1 MTGVGLALV
10 LPAVLPFHQLANEAG
25 IDTVPGALWVWVEG
39 QVAGPGALSGSR
51 VLAAFVI
58 ALLVAA
64 LLLPRSLKLVVPAA
78 VLAVFAATAIL
89 AWDG

>member
-51 VLAAFVI
+51 VLAAFV

-78 VLAVFAATAIL
+78 VLAVFAARRSSPGT
-89 AWDG
+89 G